1 MSIEAGSGEAGRRD
15 SGPSSTQGPAVPAA
29 GGAPAPPPRAPP
41 RAAGG
46 AGAPGPGAGGGPGKG
61 PKAEGP
67 GVAVEGSTVDHP
79 APAAGAAGAGA
90 ASAAASEPG
99 AGEAALGGAKLRS
112 AVAPGGPIAAGS
124 WVLLPAGDPGKKSK
138 AKGRKK
144 DKGARD
150 PRFVSFVGRVER
162 IVDGDDGGKWVDIR
176 WLYKPGDIVDGVLPP
191 KLRKRY
197 SAKGTPRELLLS
209 DHIDRNP
216 LESVAGVT
224 EVVHDSALA
233 DSAAARKG
241 RAGPLF
247 YRYIF
252 LTKANPAK
260 VVEDADGHLARRMFD
275 GADLEAEGGGT
286 SDDDDAMGFALEAH
300 TAGKKK
306 RKAERTP
313 GSAGAAAKKKKPK
326 PEKDAK
332 DESARDPR
340 AWYSD
345 DDGAPERKSS
355 FAKMDLLT
363 NATDVARMDVDMD
376 GGERR
381 AQRDQILQLIEM
393 SSATGLLRGDEA
405 NRLRLLHTLDHPG
418 LAGLKDLLRAA
429 RETAGTLFN
438 LSDLQN
444 EPEVLQA
451 MREALTI
458 ATNRAWHY
466 VDGMFQPG
474 TSAEG
479 ANPQVR
485 LTNGSDRRVSNMVV
499 EAHLTAAETPG
510 HTDQLLVS
518 VGIGGR
524 TFRGWLAMAK
534 APAGVAIELERGK

>member
-1 MSIEAGSGEAGRRD
+1 MK
-15 SGPSSTQGPAVPAA
+15 P
-29 GGAPAPPPRAPP
+29 
-41 RAAGG
+41 
-46 AGAPGPGAGGGPGKG
+46 
-61 PKAEGP
+61 
-67 GVAVEGSTVDHP
+67 EGSTVDHP
-79 APAAGAAGAGA
+79 APAA
-90 ASAAASEPG
+90 AASEPG
-99 AGEAALGGAKLRS
+99 ADEASLGGAELRS

-138 AKGRKK
+138 AKGKK
-144 DKGARD
+144 KGARD
-150 PRFVSFVGRVER
+150 PRFASFVGRVER
-162 IVDGDDGGKWVDIR
+162 IVAGDDGGKWVDIR
-176 WLYKPGDIVDGVLPP
+176 WLYKPGDIVDGVLPA

-197 SAKGTPRELLLS
+197 SSKATPRELLLS

-233 DSAAARKG
+233 DSAAAREG

-252 LTKANPAK
+252 LTKASPAK

-275 GADLEAEGGGT
+275 GADLEAEGGGA

-326 PEKDAK
+326 REKVAK
-332 DESARDPR
+332 DESTRDPR

-345 DDGAPERKSS
+345 DDDAPERKSS

-376 GGERR
+376 GGAAGGEQR
-381 AQRDQILQLIEM
+381 AQREQILQLIEM

-429 RETAGTLFN
+429 RETAGALFN

-458 ATNRAWHY
+458 ATERAWHY
-466 VDGMFQPG
+466 VEAQFQPG

-479 ANPQVR
+479 ADPRVR
-485 LTNGSDRRVSNMVV
+485 LTDGSDRRMSNMII
-499 EAHLTAAETPG
+499 EANLTAAETPG

-524 TFRGWLAMAK
+524 TFRGWLAMTK